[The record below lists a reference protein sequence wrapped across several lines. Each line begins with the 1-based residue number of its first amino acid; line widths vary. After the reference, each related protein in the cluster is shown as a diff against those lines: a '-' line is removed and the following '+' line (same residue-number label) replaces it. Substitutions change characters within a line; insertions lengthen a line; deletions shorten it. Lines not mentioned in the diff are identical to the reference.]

1 MCTVTY
7 LPLSPKGFVLTSNR
21 DEAVARKTSLPPAK
35 YQIENLTVFF
45 PKDSQANGTWIATSS
60 NHFTLCLLNGAF
72 QKHISK
78 PSYKRS
84 RGLVLLD
91 FFLFN
96 DVAKYGLEYDF
107 QDIEPFTLLI
117 IESEKTPEI
126 HELRWDGQQLYVK
139 KMDASEPHIWS
150 SANLYDAETIVERE
164 HWFGKWLSENKVDS
178 DPESILSFHHF
189 GGKGDLKNDMIID
202 RTEKRTVSI
211 TSIIQ
216 EENSKTMVYED
227 LRNQETKRFR
237 IY

>member
-21 DEAVARKTSLPPAK
+21 DEAVVRKTSLPPAK

-72 QKHISK
+72 QKHKTK
-78 PSYKRS
+78 PPYKRS

-117 IESEKTPEI
+117 IESEKTAEI
-126 HELRWDGQQLYVK
+126 HELRWDGQQIFVK
-139 KMDASEPHIWS
+139 KMDASVPHIWS
-150 SANLYDAETIVERE
+150 SANLYDAETILERE
-164 HWFGKWLSENKVDS
+164 LWFGKWLGENSYDS
-178 DPESILSFHHF
+178 DPESVLSFHHF
-189 GGKGDLKNDMIID
+189 GGKGDQKNDMIID

-216 EENSKTMVYED
+216 EEKSKTIVYED
-227 LRNQETKRFR
+227 LQNQTTKRFR
-237 IY
+237 IL